1 MTKNDYMDIMTNST
15 DREERKTKMT
25 KDKKNKNKKRKRDY
39 EMKDQYLS
47 STDGTPTSA
56 TSTCLNEVKDN
67 KEKKGTKRIKKEKK
81 FKKAKKHKKDKDGS
95 DLGNVNGDRENG
107 EAIMKRRRQQEGES
121 KALVGD
127 ISRMASTS
135 IPGRAVVESSAIEY
149 YDPTVVQNLASGK
162 RRECPLSTDD
172 VNNSVVS
179 RKCDYSLTLLLFY
192 QYVEPVWDEPT
203 YEFILATLQKVGND
217 LELTGRMRVARE
229 GLNCTLTASYSSI
242 LEYCNTLRRLR
253 PEEFQDTEFKVTR
266 NLPVAQKFPN
276 LKVLKVVELVHYGL
290 EGDKAPPIN
299 KYHGTHLEPKEYHK
313 KLAEPNT
320 VIIDVVSVMKTVASL
335 GALFVLLLG

>member
-25 KDKKNKNKKRKRDY
+25 KDKKKKNKKRKRDH

-47 STDGTPTSA
+47 STDGTPT
-56 TSTCLNEVKDN
+56 CLNEVKDS
-67 KEKKGTKRIKKEKK
+67 KEKKERIKKEKK
-81 FKKAKKHKKDKDGS
+81 FKKAKKHKKNKDGS
-95 DLGNVNGDRENG
+95 DLGNVNGDRENM
-107 EAIMKRRRQQEGES
+107 EAIMKRRQQEGEYR
-121 KALVGD
+121 ALVGD
-127 ISRMASTS
+127 MSRMTSTS

-162 RRECPLSTDD
+162 RRKCPLSNDD

-179 RKCDYSLTLLLFY
+179 RQCDYSLTLLLFY

-203 YEFILATLQKVGND
+203 YEYILATLQKVGKD

-320 VIIDVVSVMKTVASL
+320 VIIDVVSVMKNSCQS
-335 GALFVLLLG
+335 